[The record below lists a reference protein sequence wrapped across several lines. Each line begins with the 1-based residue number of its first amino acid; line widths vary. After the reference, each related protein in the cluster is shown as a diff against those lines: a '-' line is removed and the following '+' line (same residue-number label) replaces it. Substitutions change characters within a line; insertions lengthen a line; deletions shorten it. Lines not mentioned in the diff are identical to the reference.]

1 LLISLAKVDPL
12 EPITPAR
19 PKKGKSHP
27 PLKPTPAVPPTF
39 ATQQVQNSQ
48 NRRAATVLFTPRPKP
63 SGNEPLA
70 RERQPSPT
78 PQSIQ
83 PPVHSSLD
91 PASEFVPHDI
101 SSAGTGNDSSDDS
114 EPLETV
120 IQALDIHSHSHR
132 SSSGSPR
139 AGPHSTQRKKTHFK
153 PRGGAKDVW
162 SFYER
167 SLGRQICKLCQ

>member
-1 LLISLAKVDPL
+1 L

-27 PLKPTPAVPPTF
+27 PLKPVTLAATPSTF

-48 NRRAATVLFTPRPKP
+48 NQRAATVLFTPRPKQRA
-63 SGNEPLA
+63 NEALT

-83 PPVHSSLD
+83 PPVHSSLH

-101 SSAGTGNDSSDDS
+101 PSAGTGNDSSDDS
-114 EPLETV
+114 EPLETAL
-120 IQALDIHSHSHR
+120 QALDIRSHSR
-132 SSSGSPR
+132 CSSSGSSSPR
-139 AGPHSTQRKKTHFK
+139 AGPHSTQRKKTRLK

-162 SFYER
+162 TFYEK
-167 SLGRQICKLCQ
+167 SLGRQVCTLCK